1 MRAVRA
7 GAAAAIQNP
16 HPQKG
21 RESMGRYLAQRLLA
35 AIPVLLIVAV
45 VTFSLVH
52 LTPGDPASLMA
63 GDQALPEDIERIKDK
78 LGLNRPLYEQMGIYF
93 WGILRGDFGESVFT
107 KFPVTTLIG
116 QRLEPT
122 ISIAIFSQLVAIII
136 AVPAGILAAWKA
148 NTWIDRALMV
158 FAVAGL
164 AIPSFWLGANLIW
177 VFAVNLGW
185 FPALG
190 YVSISEGVLP
200 WLRSI
205 TLPSI
210 AIGFIS
216 AALIARMTRASMLEV
231 LREDYIRTARAKGL
245 GDYKVLIAH
254 AFKNASIP
262 VVTIIGIGLAG
273 LVSGLVVTEA
283 VFAIPGVGRLIV
295 DAVLRRDYPVIQGVV
310 LMVTF
315 VYVLINL
322 AVDIVYGYLDPRIRY

>member
-1 MRAVRA
+1 
-7 GAAAAIQNP
+7 
-16 HPQKG
+16 
-21 RESMGRYLAQRLLA
+21 MGRYLVQRLLA

-63 GDQALPEDIERIKDK
+63 GDQALPEDIERIKEK
-78 LGLNRPLYEQMGIYF
+78 LGLNRPLYEQLGIYF
-93 WGILRGDFGESVFT
+93 WDILRGDFGESVFT
-107 KFPVTTLIG
+107 KFPVTTLIA

-136 AVPAGILAAWKA
+136 AIPAGILAAWKA
-148 NTWIDRALMV
+148 NTWIDRALMI

-177 VFAVNLGW
+177 LFAVRLDW

-190 YVSISEGVLP
+190 YVSISDGVLP

-231 LREDYIRTARAKGL
+231 LREDYVRTARAKGL
-245 GDYKVLIAH
+245 GEYKILIAH

-310 LMVTF
+310 LMVTLA
-315 VYVLINL
+315 YVLINL
-322 AVDIVYGYLDPRIRY
+322 AVDIIYGYLDPRIRY

>member
-1 MRAVRA
+1 
-7 GAAAAIQNP
+7 
-16 HPQKG
+16 
-21 RESMGRYLAQRLLA
+21 MGRYLAQRLLA

-63 GDQALPEDIERIKDK
+63 GDQALPEDIERIKEK
-78 LGLNRPLYEQMGIYF
+78 LGLNRPLHEQMAIYF
-93 WGILRGDFGESVFT
+93 WDILRGDFGESVFT

-190 YVSISEGVLP
+190 YVSISEGVIP

-322 AVDIVYGYLDPRIRY
+322 AVDIIYGYLDPRIRY

>member
-1 MRAVRA
+1 
-7 GAAAAIQNP
+7 
-16 HPQKG
+16 
-21 RESMGRYLAQRLLA
+21 MGRYLAQRLLA

-93 WGILRGDFGESVFT
+93 WDILRGDFGESVFT

-148 NTWIDRALMV
+148 NTWVDRALMV

-190 YVSISEGVLP
+190 YVSISEGVIP

>member
-1 MRAVRA
+1 MRR
-7 GAAAAIQNP
+7 
-16 HPQKG
+16 
-21 RESMGRYLAQRLLA
+21 MGRYLVQRLLA

-63 GDQALPEDIERIKDK
+63 GDQALPEDIERIKEK
-78 LGLNRPLYEQMGIYF
+78 LGLNRPLYEQLGIYF
-93 WGILRGDFGESVFT
+93 WDILRGDFGESVFT
-107 KFPVTTLIG
+107 KFPVTTLIA

-136 AVPAGILAAWKA
+136 AIPAGILAAWKA
-148 NTWIDRALMV
+148 NTWIDRALMI

-177 VFAVNLGW
+177 LFAVRLDW

-190 YVSISEGVLP
+190 YVSISDGVLP

-231 LREDYIRTARAKGL
+231 LREDYVRTARAKGL
-245 GDYKVLIAH
+245 GEYKILIAH

-315 VYVLINL
+315 AYVLINL
-322 AVDIVYGYLDPRIRY
+322 AVDIIYGYLDPRIRY

>member
-1 MRAVRA
+1 
-7 GAAAAIQNP
+7 
-16 HPQKG
+16 
-21 RESMGRYLAQRLLA
+21 MGRYLAQRLLA
-35 AIPVLLIVAV
+35 AVPVLLIVAV

-63 GDQALPEDIERIKDK
+63 GDQALPEDIERIKEK
-78 LGLNRPLYEQMGIYF
+78 LGLNRPLHEQMAIYF
-93 WGILRGDFGESVFT
+93 WDILRGDFGESVFT

-148 NTWIDRALMV
+148 NTWVDRALMV

-190 YVSISEGVLP
+190 YVSISEGVIP

-322 AVDIVYGYLDPRIRY
+322 AVDIIYGYLDPRIRY

>member
-1 MRAVRA
+1 
-7 GAAAAIQNP
+7 
-16 HPQKG
+16 
-21 RESMGRYLAQRLLA
+21 MGRYLAQRLLA

-93 WGILRGDFGESVFT
+93 WDILRGDFGESVFT

-148 NTWIDRALMV
+148 NTWVDRALMV

-190 YVSISEGVLP
+190 YVSISEGVIP

-322 AVDIVYGYLDPRIRY
+322 AVDIIYGYLDPRIRY

>member
-1 MRAVRA
+1 
-7 GAAAAIQNP
+7 
-16 HPQKG
+16 
-21 RESMGRYLAQRLLA
+21 MGRYLLQRLLA

-78 LGLNRPLYEQMGIYF
+78 LGLNRPLYEQLAIYF
-93 WGILRGDFGESVFT
+93 WDILRGDFGESVFT
-107 KFPVTTLIG
+107 KFPVTTLIA

-136 AVPAGILAAWKA
+136 AIPAGILAAWKA
-148 NTWIDRALMV
+148 NTWVDRVVMIL
-158 FAVAGL
+158 AVAGL

-177 VFAVNLGW
+177 LFAVRLDW

-231 LREDYIRTARAKGL
+231 LREDYVRTARAKGL
-245 GDYKVLIAH
+245 GEYKILIAH

-315 VYVLINL
+315 AYVLINL
-322 AVDIVYGYLDPRIRY
+322 AVDIIYGYLDPRIRY

>member
-1 MRAVRA
+1 
-7 GAAAAIQNP
+7 
-16 HPQKG
+16 
-21 RESMGRYLAQRLLA
+21 MGRYLAQRLLA

-63 GDQALPEDIERIKDK
+63 GDQALPEDIERIKEK

-93 WGILRGDFGESVFT
+93 WDILRGDFGESVFT

-190 YVSISEGVLP
+190 YVSISEGVIP